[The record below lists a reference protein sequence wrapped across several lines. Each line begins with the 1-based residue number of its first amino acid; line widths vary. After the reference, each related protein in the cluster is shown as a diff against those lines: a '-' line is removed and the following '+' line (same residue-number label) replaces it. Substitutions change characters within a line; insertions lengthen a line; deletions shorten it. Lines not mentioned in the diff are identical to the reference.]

1 MADAMRLITNNPE
14 VVDRWKGDP
23 RLEVEFLPG
32 DDMREVLYRVRD
44 LLHRGHRLLTH
55 PFTGSLK
62 PNENPYKSILV
73 TEQASN
79 LSLDHVAI
87 IEQCIQATQN
97 ALNHRNIPSYSQQ
110 VRQDYMLVDGDL
122 IANGILSASEQL

>member
-1 MADAMRLITNNPE
+1 MTVAMRLITNNPE

-73 TEQASN
+73 TEQAPS

-87 IEQCIQATQN
+87 MEQCIRTTQD
-97 ALNHRNIPSYSQQ
+97 ALNHRNIPAYSRR
-110 VRQDYMLVDGDL
+110 VRQDYMLIDGDL

>member
-55 PFTGSLK
+55 PLTGSLK

-73 TEQASN
+73 TERPTS

-87 IEQCIQATQN
+87 MEQCIQATHN
-97 ALNHRNIPSYSQQ
+97 ALNHRKIPAYSQH
-110 VRQDYMLVDGDL
+110 VRQDYMLIDSDL